1 MEFFNR
7 LEFENGSIIFG
18 NKRIHDYKGKLAH
31 MSVGVNCVKKLEDS
45 SPLPKKSTTKDPQK
59 SPLCRVTGKPAIV

>member
-1 MEFFNR
+1 MEVLF
-7 LEFENGSIIFG
+7 LAIKEFMIIKENS
-18 NKRIHDYKGKLAH
+18 H
-31 MSVGVNCVKKLEDS
+31 MSVVVNCVKKLEDS